1 MSFDLRGS
9 GSWRHDSAPAKPNAY
24 ELEDA
29 SARRN
34 SGGANYFVGAPP
46 TPDAT
51 PIPVAKKNLAAD
63 LASSQGSET
72 TMAVAPSNVTPT
84 GMPNTPLPG
93 PPVATPPTVG
103 KSATPKKPKKKSL
116 LKTLSSPVKALAKKV
131 SPRKKAPPPPEQDTS
146 PLSEITA
153 DRGSPRVSLEAEE
166 IKEALAGHV
175 DAALLPS
182 TRKVPE
188 WLATLKDA
196 LAAKCC
202 VGDASGERGAAQ

>member
-1 MSFDLRGS
+1 MPRRGS
-9 GSWRHDSAPAKPNAY
+9 DWERADSAPGKPNFY
-24 ELEDA
+24 QLDDA
-29 SARRN
+29 AAEKRN
-34 SGGANYFVGAPP
+34 SGRENYFVGAPP
-46 TPDAT
+46 SPDAT
-51 PIPVAKKNLAAD
+51 PTPMAKKNISAELESA
-63 LASSQGSET
+63 SET
-72 TMAVAPSNVTPT
+72 TAAVAPSHVTPT
-84 GMPNTPLPG
+84 ERPG

-131 SPRKKAPPPPEQDTS
+131 SPRKKAPPPPAPADTS

-175 DAALLPS
+175 DAALLAPTS
-182 TRKVPE
+182 PRKLPE
-188 WLATLKDA
+188 WLVALKDA

>member
-46 TPDAT
+46 SPDAT
-51 PIPVAKKNLAAD
+51 PVAAKKNIATELESA
-63 LASSQGSET
+63 SET
-72 TMAVAPSNVTPT
+72 TAAVAPSNVTPT
-84 GMPNTPLPG
+84 EKPG

-131 SPRKKAPPPPEQDTS
+131 SPRKKAPPPAPEDTS
-146 PLSEITA
+146 PLNEITA

-175 DAALLPS
+175 DAALLQPIS
-182 TRKVPE
+182 PRKVPE
-188 WLATLKDA
+188 WLVALKDA
-196 LAAKCC
+196 LTAKCC

>member
-1 MSFDLRGS
+1 
-9 GSWRHDSAPAKPNAY
+9 
-24 ELEDA
+24 
-29 SARRN
+29 
-34 SGGANYFVGAPP
+34 
-46 TPDAT
+46 
-51 PIPVAKKNLAAD
+51 
-63 LASSQGSET
+63 
-72 TMAVAPSNVTPT
+72 MAVAPSNVTPT
-84 GMPNTPLPG
+84 EKPG

>member
-1 MSFDLRGS
+1 MPRRGS
-9 GSWRHDSAPAKPNAY
+9 DWERADSAPGKPNFY
-24 ELEDA
+24 QLDDA
-29 SARRN
+29 AAERRN
-34 SGGANYFVGAPP
+34 SGRENYFVGAPP

-51 PIPVAKKNLAAD
+51 PTPVAKKNI
-63 LASSQGSET
+63 SSELESASET
-72 TMAVAPSNVTPT
+72 TAAVAPSNVTPT
-84 GMPNTPLPG
+84 ERPG

-131 SPRKKAPPPPEQDTS
+131 SPRKKTPPTPEPPSDTS

-153 DRGSPRVSLEAEE
+153 DRGSPIAEVSVED
-166 IKEALAGHV
+166 IKALADHV

-182 TRKVPE
+182 TRKLPE

-196 LAAKCC
+196 VALNCC
-202 VGDASGERGAAQ
+202 KGDASGERGAAQ

>member
-1 MSFDLRGS
+1 MPRRGS
-9 GSWRHDSAPAKPNAY
+9 DWERADSAPGKPNFY
-24 ELEDA
+24 QLEDA
-29 SARRN
+29 AAGRRN

-46 TPDAT
+46 SPDAT
-51 PIPVAKKNLAAD
+51 PTPVAKKNI
-63 LASSQGSET
+63 SSELESASET
-72 TMAVAPSNVTPT
+72 TAAVAPSNVTPT
-84 GMPNTPLPG
+84 ERPG

-131 SPRKKAPPPPEQDTS
+131 SPRKKAPPPAPEDTS

-175 DAALLPS
+175 DAALLAPTS
-182 TRKVPE
+182 PRKLPE

-196 LAAKCC
+196 LTAKCC

>member
-1 MSFDLRGS
+1 MSYDLRGS

-46 TPDAT
+46 SPDAT
-51 PIPVAKKNLAAD
+51 PVVAKKNI
-63 LASSQGSET
+63 SSELESASET
-72 TMAVAPSNVTPT
+72 TAAVAPSNVTPT
-84 GMPNTPLPG
+84 ERPG

-103 KSATPKKPKKKSL
+103 KSATPKKPKKKSF

-188 WLATLKDA
+188 WLVALKDA

>member
-1 MSFDLRGS
+1 MFAHRS
-9 GSWRHDSAPAKPNAY
+9 GKNPAVSR
-24 ELEDA
+24 LIF
-29 SARRN
+29 
-34 SGGANYFVGAPP
+34 SGKAGVEPP
-46 TPDAT
+46 TILRRRPPSPDAT
-51 PIPVAKKNLAAD
+51 PVVAKKNISAELESA
-63 LASSQGSET
+63 SET
-72 TMAVAPSNVTPT
+72 TAAVAPSSVTPT
-84 GMPNTPLPG
+84 ERPG

-131 SPRKKAPPPPEQDTS
+131 SPRKKVTPTPEPPSDTS

-175 DAALLPS
+175 DAALLAPTS
-182 TRKVPE
+182 PRKVPE
-188 WLATLKDA
+188 WLVALKDA
-196 LAAKCC
+196 LTAKCC

>member
-1 MSFDLRGS
+1 LHTD
-9 GSWRHDSAPAKPNAY
+9 PAKTRQFHG
-24 ELEDA
+24 
-29 SARRN
+29 SFFQARPESSHRP
-34 SGGANYFVGAPP
+34 YFVGAPP
-46 TPDAT
+46 SPDAT
-51 PIPVAKKNLAAD
+51 PVVAKKNISAELESA
-63 LASSQGSET
+63 SET
-72 TMAVAPSNVTPT
+72 TAAVAPSSVTPT
-84 GMPNTPLPG
+84 ERPG

-131 SPRKKAPPPPEQDTS
+131 SPRKKVTPTPEPPSDTS

-175 DAALLPS
+175 DAALLAPTS
-182 TRKVPE
+182 PRKVPE
-188 WLATLKDA
+188 WLLALKDA